1 VDVDLKLLRSF
12 AVVAEEE
19 HVGRAAARLILSQ
32 SALSK
37 QIRKLEESVGTPL
50 VRKAGRNIELT
61 AAGRALA
68 EAAPALLASIDAA
81 LDRVQA
87 AGRAEQDRVV
97 IAFVPPMPPSLTT
110 DLMRT
115 APGSLDCEVV
125 LHHAEWGDQV
135 AVVTSRHADLALV
148 RGPID
153 GFPDHEDLAW
163 QPVFSE
169 PRVAAFAASHR
180 LAGASRV
187 TMADLA
193 DEPIVATAPNTE
205 FWTVDPRPDG
215 RRPVLGPSV
224 SSVDEMLELVAAG
237 RAMVITARSQADYYS
252 RPDISY
258 VPVEGI
264 APSEVLVV
272 WDPASI
278 TPAAGRV
285 LGDLRRR
292 AESDRA

>member
-12 AVVAEEE
+12 VVVAEEG

-37 QIRKLEESVGTPL
+37 QIRKLEESIGTPL

-61 AAGRALA
+61 AAGHALA
-68 EAAPALLASIDAA
+68 GTAPALLASIDATI
-81 LDRVQA
+81 DRVQA

-97 IAFVPPMPPSLTT
+97 IAFVPPMPPELTT
-110 DLMRT
+110 EVMRT
-115 APGSLDCEVV
+115 APESLSCEVA
-125 LHHAEWGDQV
+125 LQHADWSDQV
-135 AVVTSRHADLALV
+135 AVVASRHADLALV
-148 RGPID
+148 RGPIE
-153 GFPDHEDLAW
+153 GFPAHEDLAW
-163 QPVFSE
+163 EPVFSE

-180 LAGASRV
+180 LAGADRV
-187 TMADLA
+187 TLADLA
-193 DEPIVATAPNTE
+193 DEAIVATAPNTE

-215 RRPVLGPSV
+215 RRPVLGPTV

-252 RPDISY
+252 RPDIAY

-272 WDPASI
+272 WDPSSI

-292 AESDRA
+292 AGSDPA

>member
-1 VDVDLKLLRSF
+1 MDVDLKLLRSF
-12 AVVAEEE
+12 AVVAEEG
-19 HVGRAAARLILSQ
+19 HVGRAAARLIVSQ
-32 SALSK
+32 STLSK
-37 QIRKLEESVGTPL
+37 QIRRLEDAVGTPL

-68 EAAPALLASIDAA
+68 DAAPALLASIDSA

-97 IAFVPPMPPSLTT
+97 IAFVPPMPPELTT
-110 DLMRT
+110 DVMRT
-115 APGSLDCEVV
+115 APGDLGCEVA
-125 LHHAEWGDQV
+125 LQHSEWSGQV

-148 RGPID
+148 RGPIE

-163 QPVFSE
+163 ATVFSE
-169 PRVAAFAASHR
+169 PRVAAFARGHPLAS
-180 LAGASRV
+180 AGRI
-187 TMADLA
+187 TLADLA
-193 DEPIVATAPNTE
+193 DEPIVATAPNAE

-237 RAMVITARSQADYYS
+237 RAMVLTARSQADYYS
-252 RPDISY
+252 RPDIAY
-258 VPVEGI
+258 VAVDGI

-278 TPAAGRV
+278 TAAAGRV
-285 LGDLRRR
+285 LEDLRRR
-292 AESDRA
+292 AGAIPA